1 VSDHAFLD
9 STQEMIKQFYEKALP
24 TQGVYCV
31 TGIDPAS
38 GATRNKFTETFD
50 EIFDLIGDFKKRKQN
65 IFIAVSTFD
74 EFSRKAKDAVFC
86 RSLFIDLD
94 IGEEKAKLKKG
105 YVDADAALVALDAF
119 IAESGLP
126 EPVRVS
132 SGRGVHAYWL
142 LDEDVS
148 VEEYLPIAQLFKEY
162 CTPKVFC
169 DPAVMADMARVMRYA
184 DSLNYKTDPPSPTGL
199 ISTELHTYPLSLF
212 KEFLGSSE
220 EVVPVK
226 DILASIPKG
235 LDEDTKA
242 FKKLDNFK
250 YNFRTIVIKS
260 LEGDGCRQIAE
271 VANNPQ
277 NPPYTS
283 WTGAL
288 AVAIRCEDGEEAI
301 QLISEGHRDYT
312 PEKTIT
318 KAKSFDSIRTCEGF
332 ARDEPSLCEG
342 CIHRGRITG
351 PIELGREFIPAAA
364 HTENTVWEK
373 PDTKKLQELPGFLR
387 PFVRG
392 ENGGI
397 YYIPSPTYDKETK
410 KKTQPD
416 PVLFLAHDFW
426 PIRRVYGKIDGECL
440 LMRLELPNDP
450 AREFL
455 VPVAQSSEDLRKMVV
470 FQGVPCEPKDSQ
482 RLHNYINKWYQYM
495 INVYKADQ
503 IRTQL
508 GWTEK
513 PNRDDITPLK
523 RAFVLGDK
531 EINEDGK
538 LVDSAVSPLIRVVA
552 KSLVPAGTYT
562 KWRWCM
568 DQLERP
574 DGQFDMQ
581 VFGLLCG
588 FGSPLMEYTSTAGI
602 SVCFTGPSGSAK
614 TGAMYAGL
622 SIFGNPLDL
631 SVFDATDNGMTGRY
645 LALHNIMLGVDEVGD
660 KKAESIALLVH
671 KVSNGKAKIKMQGS
685 VNAEREFELSASL
698 INFMTANHPMYAKL
712 VAWKKTPVGEAAR
725 LVEFEVKKIAC
736 LVGAGNLGREIF
748 DSLKYN
754 YGHAG
759 TMYVQKLYEIGD
771 GKVYEYVNKWLER
784 FIIDF
789 GDQPEQRF
797 YQNLVSVTF
806 AGGQIAK
813 EAGIIDVNLERV
825 YNKVLHE
832 MINIRD
838 NVAPKHTTDYPSILN
853 EYINLNIP
861 NILVLEGD
869 TVKSAP
875 RNELAARFDIE
886 EGILQVSVTH
896 FKKYL
901 AELQVSSSNFEREMK
916 QVYIGGDTKKP
927 RLIGSVRSRLNKGW
941 KGSGGGGNVWCYH
954 FNPEEIDGL
963 FSKNE

>member
-1 VSDHAFLD
+1 
-9 STQEMIKQFYEKALP
+9 
-24 TQGVYCV
+24 
-31 TGIDPAS
+31 
-38 GATRNKFTETFD
+38 
-50 EIFDLIGDFKKRKQN
+50 
-65 IFIAVSTFD
+65 
-74 EFSRKAKDAVFC
+74 
-86 RSLFIDLD
+86 
-94 IGEEKAKLKKG
+94 
-105 YVDADAALVALDAF
+105 
-119 IAESGLP
+119 
-126 EPVRVS
+126 
-132 SGRGVHAYWL
+132 
-142 LDEDVS
+142 
-148 VEEYLPIAQLFKEY
+148 
-162 CTPKVFC
+162 
-169 DPAVMADMARVMRYA
+169 
-184 DSLNYKTDPPSPTGL
+184 
-199 ISTELHTYPLSLF
+199 
-212 KEFLGSSE
+212 
-220 EVVPVK
+220 
-226 DILASIPKG
+226 
-235 LDEDTKA
+235 
-242 FKKLDNFK
+242 
-250 YNFRTIVIKS
+250 
-260 LEGDGCRQIAE
+260 
-271 VANNPQ
+271 
-277 NPPYTS
+277 
-283 WTGAL
+283 
-288 AVAIRCEDGEEAI
+288 
-301 QLISEGHRDYT
+301 
-312 PEKTIT
+312 
-318 KAKSFDSIRTCEGF
+318 
-332 ARDEPSLCEG
+332 
-342 CIHRGRITG
+342 
-351 PIELGREFIPAAA
+351 
-364 HTENTVWEK
+364 
-373 PDTKKLQELPGFLR
+373 
-387 PFVRG
+387 
-392 ENGGI
+392 
-397 YYIPSPTYDKETK
+397 
-410 KKTQPD
+410 
-416 PVLFLAHDFW
+416 
-426 PIRRVYGKIDGECL
+426 
-440 LMRLELPNDP
+440 
-450 AREFL
+450 
-455 VPVAQSSEDLRKMVV
+455 
-470 FQGVPCEPKDSQ
+470 
-482 RLHNYINKWYQYM
+482 
-495 INVYKADQ
+495 
-503 IRTQL
+503 
-508 GWTEK
+508 
-513 PNRDDITPLK
+513 
-523 RAFVLGDK
+523 
-531 EINEDGK
+531 
-538 LVDSAVSPLIRVVA
+538 
-552 KSLVPAGTYT
+552 
-562 KWRWCM
+562 
-568 DQLERP
+568 
-574 DGQFDMQ
+574 
-581 VFGLLCG
+581 
-588 FGSPLMEYTSTAGI
+588 
-602 SVCFTGPSGSAK
+602 
-614 TGAMYAGL
+614 MYAGL

-797 YQNLVSVTF
+797 YQNLISVTF

-963 FSKNE
+963 FSKDE